1 MNNQQRKQEFEQRK
15 QKNEER
21 QRENEERQRENEER
35 QRETQEEFERL
46 ELENKEFERI
56 EREKEEKYEAECEQV
71 MEKLR
76 SILRIGNGDF
86 NQETVEVPV
95 IKNTIITA
103 PTQVGKTRSII
114 ELCKE
119 SQGWLSTISCDD
131 KKDQMDQ
138 IIGRM
143 KDAGINV
150 YTVKTATE
158 SIIAEH
164 IVENENVVVVILNN
178 KSQIYKLTCLL
189 ERTSMK
195 TLIKKYLCIHDE
207 SDMINKSDDVA
218 DMINP
223 NIAASHR
230 EWIKHFEVVKG
241 FNAPIRRI
249 WVTATCEN
257 CSNLHNIQAKDIIV
271 LPTPETYRPVNVHV
285 PWIGGFQELYQ
296 EIERIREAENGE
308 VILYCYEKL
317 TENQL
322 QVAKDL
328 SGKKDCLTIVYNSKG
343 TVIFYKEKSKKFDCT
358 IDDLLARVKRSPI
371 TAPVV
376 VFGSEL
382 MNRGL
387 SFVGKGIDPLTATVM
402 FYKAGLNSH
411 VVGMVQK
418 FGRITGSARPDLY
431 NRKIYCSQAA
441 YEDYTGYIE
450 NQNAVYNALLDYPE
464 LNMTQI
470 LGLVVSRKLNR
481 PVDRPVLKKVN
492 KEYSQNS
499 SSDSGV
505 DTEDGLPDEEKMKR
519 LVKSWAKMSNIT
531 RVAKLFRDILV
542 NNGSMLSSR
551 VRELMNNEGQLSHL
565 TNVHNKWNCVFYKDD
580 IRHHIREEAMEY
592 YETLE

>member
-1 MNNQQRKQEFEQRK
+1 
-15 QKNEER
+15 
-21 QRENEERQRENEER
+21 
-35 QRETQEEFERL
+35 
-46 ELENKEFERI
+46 
-56 EREKEEKYEAECEQV
+56 
-71 MEKLR
+71 
-76 SILRIGNGDF
+76 
-86 NQETVEVPV
+86 
-95 IKNTIITA
+95 
-103 PTQVGKTRSII
+103 
-114 ELCKE
+114 
-119 SQGWLSTISCDD
+119 
-131 KKDQMDQ
+131 
-138 IIGRM
+138 
-143 KDAGINV
+143 
-150 YTVKTATE
+150 
-158 SIIAEH
+158 
-164 IVENENVVVVILNN
+164 
-178 KSQIYKLTCLL
+178 
-189 ERTSMK
+189 
-195 TLIKKYLCIHDE
+195 
-207 SDMINKSDDVA
+207 
-218 DMINP
+218 
-223 NIAASHR
+223 
-230 EWIKHFEVVKG
+230 
-241 FNAPIRRI
+241 
-249 WVTATCEN
+249 
-257 CSNLHNIQAKDIIV
+257 
-271 LPTPETYRPVNVHV
+271 
-285 PWIGGFQELYQ
+285 
-296 EIERIREAENGE
+296 
-308 VILYCYEKL
+308 
-317 TENQL
+317 
-322 QVAKDL
+322 
-328 SGKKDCLTIVYNSKG
+328 
-343 TVIFYKEKSKKFDCT
+343 
-358 IDDLLARVKRSPI
+358 LARVKRSPI